1 MLPPKEGGRTV
12 CSRRIMSSI
21 KVSHY
26 KIRISDP
33 MLRPQQPFS
42 IAVLADLHNTVI
54 GEQNETLLQEIREA
68 DPKAVLSAGDM
79 VLAKAKNLGIASA
92 VALLGE
98 LTRRYPVYCVNGNH
112 ETRMEYRQEV
122 FGDAYE
128 KYTQKIRSL
137 GVRVLRNSGQFIE
150 INRTKLALYGYEMDW
165 KYYGH
170 GRRQK
175 MPAEEIREA
184 LGEPA
189 EGAYRILLAHNPDYF
204 SAYAQWGADLTLS
217 GHLHGGMVRLPKIG
231 GLISPNWTLFPKYDH
246 GLYTIEEKKMI
257 VSAGL
262 GSHTIKLRINNPPE
276 LVVLDFV

>member
-12 CSRRIMSSI
+12 SSRRIMSSI

-79 VLAKAKNLGIASA
+79 VLAKAKNLGVDSA

-98 LTRRYPVYCVNGNH
+98 LTRRYPVYCANGNH
-112 ETRMEYRQEV
+112 
-122 FGDAYE
+122 G
-128 KYTQKIRSL
+128 
-137 GVRVLRNSGQFIE
+137 NSGQFLE
-150 INRTKLALYGYEMDW
+150 INRTKLAIYGYEMDW

-246 GLYTIEEKKMI
+246 GLYTIGEKKMI